1 MKEEEEKTLSESV
14 ANLAKIIKEL
24 RSKRYLQIADNPK
37 KFLFYNFIS
46 GIASGLGTVV
56 GASIVF
62 AIIIWFLTKLIF
74 VPHLGNW
81 IVNLL
86 NYVQSSRIR

>member
-1 MKEEEEKTLSESV
+1 MEEEEKTLSESV

-24 RSKRYLQIADNPK
+24 QSKKYLQIVDNPK

-56 GASIVF
+56 GVSIVF
-62 AIIIWFLTKLIF
+62 AIIIWFLTKLTV

-81 IVNLL
+81 IIDLL
-86 NYVQSSRIR
+86 NYVQNSRIR